1 MNLPTPNLQR
11 WGVPV
16 IVGIPLDQN
25 SSYLCGPAKAPAL
38 IREALHSDAWNKWA
52 ESSVDLGSPGAFEDA
67 GDLPNM
73 EAADASERIEPA
85 IVQIVERQKRPASL
99 GGDHSITYPI
109 LSAIGQRVPGITLV
123 HFDAHPD
130 LYADYGGNPHSH
142 ASRFARICEQHLVER
157 LVQIG
162 IRTLNADHDRKL
174 KNIMWKFST
183 WIIYPTPID

>member
-1 MNLPTPNLQR
+1 MNLPTPKLQR

-25 SSYLCGPAKAPAL
+25 SSYLCGPRKAPAL
-38 IREALHSDAWNKWA
+38 IREALHSEAWNKWA
-52 ESSVDLGSPGAFEDA
+52 ESPVDLGSPDALEDA

-85 IVQIVERQKRPASL
+85 IVQIVERQKRPVSL

-109 LSAIGQRVPGITLV
+109 LRAIGKRVPGITLV
-123 HFDAHPD
+123 HFDAHPIYTPTTGAI
-130 LYADYGGNPHSH
+130 LTHMPAHSR
-142 ASRFARICEQHLVER
+142 ASVNSTWSNGWYR
-157 LVQIG
+157 LGYVHSML
-162 IRTLNADHDRKL
+162 TSDRKP

-183 WIIYPTPID
+183 WIICPTPIN

>member
-1 MNLPTPNLQR
+1 MNLPTPKLQR

-25 SSYLCGPAKAPAL
+25 SSYLCGPRKAPAL
-38 IREALHSDAWNKWA
+38 IREALHSDAWNKCA
-52 ESSVDLGSPGAFEDA
+52 ESPVDLGSPGAFEDA

-85 IVQIVERQKRPASL
+85 IVQIVERQKRPVSL

-109 LSAIGQRVPGITLV
+109 LRAIGKRVPGITLV

-130 LYADYGGNPHSH
+130 LYADYRGNPHSH
-142 ASRFARICEQHLVER
+142 ASPFARICEAP
-157 LVQIG
+157 G
-162 IRTLNADHDRKL
+162 RTAGTDWDTYTQCSPAIASRK
-174 KNIMWKFST
+174 I
-183 WIIYPTPID
+183 